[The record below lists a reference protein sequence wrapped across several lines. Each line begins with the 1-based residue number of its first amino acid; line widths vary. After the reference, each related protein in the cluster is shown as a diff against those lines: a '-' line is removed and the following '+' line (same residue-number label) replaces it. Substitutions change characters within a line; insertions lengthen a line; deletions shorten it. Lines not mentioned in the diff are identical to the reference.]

1 MPSTF
6 TTNTGIEKPGAGE
19 QAGTWDVTA
28 NLNYDVIDRAMN
40 GVLPVTLSG
49 STLTLTTTNGV
60 LSDGQ
65 HGAILFTGSPGA
77 PVTVTI
83 APNSAAK
90 HYLFHNGTGQTVTV
104 TQGSGGNLVLP
115 AGRSAVAV
123 CTGTGA
129 GAQVRDITALMNTAT
144 SANTA
149 NAVVQR
155 NGSGAVALGSLTL
168 ATDLAIADGG
178 TGASTASAARTNLGL
193 GTMAT
198 QNAGAVAITG
208 GTATGITNLVAT
220 GGSITGITDLAVAD
234 GGTGA
239 SSASAARTN
248 LGLGTM
254 ATQNS
259 GAVAITG
266 GSVSGITDLAVADGG
281 TGASTAA
288 AARTNLGLGSAALLD
303 SSVVIQTTGNQSM
316 SGQKT
321 FTGTIQSDST
331 LRQGDADGASLGVR
345 GMLCNT
351 SSERALFTLQC
362 LLTTSDSELV
372 FRAIRGQVARM
383 RVLASGNV
391 ENTNNSYGGISDER
405 LKQDI
410 VPAGP
415 QLDEIRQLQVKKY
428 RFKDE
433 PGSPLQIGLI
443 AQQVRTVKPGL
454 VKEDAEGQLSVTY
467 SVLVPILLKAMQELA
482 DRVDALEAQVNGAP

>member
-104 TQGSGGNLVLP
+104 TQGSGGDLVLP
-115 AGRSAVAV
+115 SGRSAVAV

-129 GAQVRDITALMNTAT
+129 GARVRDITALMNTAT
-144 SANTA
+144 STNTA
-149 NAVVQR
+149 SAVVQR
-155 NGSGAVALGSLTL
+155 DGSGAVALGSLTL
-168 ATDLAIADGG
+168 ATDLA
-178 TGASTASAARTNLGL
+178 
-193 GTMAT
+193 
-198 QNAGAVAITG
+198 
-208 GTATGITNLVAT
+208 
-220 GGSITGITDLAVAD
+220 VAD

-239 SSASAARTN
+239 SSAGAARTN

-266 GSVSGITDLAVADGG
+266 GSVSGITDIAVADGG

-303 SSVVIQTTGNQSM
+303 SSVVIQTTGNQTM
-316 SGQKT
+316 AGAKT
-321 FTGTIQSDST
+321 FSDGVQFNANVRVGDINISTTGTDGIQIVKDP
-331 LRQGDADGASLGVR
+331 
-345 GMLCNT
+345 
-351 SSERALFTLQC
+351 ALTTMRLQC
-362 LLTTSDSELV
+362 RAVELGSTPV
-372 FRAIRGQVARM
+372 VRHFRGTADTY
-383 RVLASGNV
+383 RVLASGDVRND
-391 ENTNNSYGGISDER
+391 NNSYGAISDER

-410 VPAGP
+410 VLAGP
-415 QLDEIRQLQVKKY
+415 QLEEVRQLPVKKF
-428 RFKDE
+428 RLKSNPD
-433 PGSPLQIGLI
+433 GPLQIGLI
-443 AQQVRTVKPGL
+443 AQDVLPVKPGL
-454 VKEDAEGQLSVTY
+454 VGEDADGFLDLKY